1 MANSNKQAIREGK
14 VGANIQQFQKDNQ
27 YKHYKQARY
36 QSFTHGVGLVLGF
49 LLLAILMINVVKFAN
64 GGKTI
69 TFSGL
74 LNYLSTIQVDF
85 KVPNLTTLTSYVTI
99 SGKWAILD
107 GLRIF
112 LNSLGSI
119 LGVVL
124 YLGANLVYC
133 ITFLSKLLI
142 YILG

>member
-1 MANSNKQAIREGK
+1 MANSDRQARREGK
-14 VGANIQQFQKDNQ
+14 IGVKVQQYQKDKQ
-27 YKHYKQARY
+27 YKEYKQSRY
-36 QSFTHGVGLVLGF
+36 QSFTNGVGLVLGV
-49 LLLAILMINVVKFAN
+49 LLIAILIINVVKFAN

>member
-14 VGANIQQFQKDNQ
+14 IGAKIQQYQKDKQ
-27 YKHYKQARY
+27 YREYKQARY
-36 QSFTHGVGLVLGF
+36 QSFTNGVGLVLGVLF
-49 LLLAILMINVVKFAN
+49 FAILLVNVIKFAN

-74 LNYLSTIQVDF
+74 LNYLSNIDVNF
-85 KVPNLTTLTSYVTI
+85 KVPNLDTLTAYFTI
-99 SGKWAILD
+99 DNEWAILD

-112 LNSLGSI
+112 INSLGTI
-119 LGVVL
+119 LGVVA
-124 YLGANLVYC
+124 YLGANLVYS